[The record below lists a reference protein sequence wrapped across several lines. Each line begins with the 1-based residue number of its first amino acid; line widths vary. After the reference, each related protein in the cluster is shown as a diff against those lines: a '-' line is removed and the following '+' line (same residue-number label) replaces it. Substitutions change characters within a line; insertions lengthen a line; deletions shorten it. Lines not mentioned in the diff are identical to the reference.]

1 MYSVSAIRGTF
12 GNLSKPAEPNPRRA
26 QVQVATV
33 CGGTTAMTQ
42 HFLQFSNMD
51 G

>member
-26 QVQVATV
+26 QVVRV